1 MLVALVIAMAIVVSS
16 PLAAAVLV
24 SIASRREDRAQTL
37 ARCPGGPFRASA
49 RRVVGFRS
57 DTSDRPGPPTPCRRG
72 CDGAVVPAIASS
84 HPRW

>member
-1 MLVALVIAMAIVVSS
+1 MLVALVIAMAIVVSC

-57 DTSDRPGPPTPCRRG
+57 DTSDGPGAPRRRG
-72 CDGAVVPAIASS
+72 CDVAVVPGIASS
-84 HPRW
+84 HSRW